1 MASQRRPQAQRSV
14 SETAPYDE
22 LAERRGRRQRKERRR
37 QLRRTTGPSPPPVL
51 LTSSPS
57 PEEFWP
63 LAGWQRPDDDTQ
75 TPA

>member
-22 LAERRGRRQRKERRR
+22 LAERRSRRQRKERQRR
-37 QLRRTTGPSPPPVL
+37 MRGISGPSPPPGL

-63 LAGWQRPDDDTQ
+63 LGGWQRPDDDTQ